1 MESKERHLIKQY
13 LILFMFFLFIGGC
26 AQKIS
31 TVDYIYPDWKS
42 RLEQQ
47 AQWQVQGK
55 MAFISTEQRQSANLN
70 WQHDEQYSD
79 MVLTSFIGTRILSL
93 KQNAQGAELEYDDNV
108 YTDRDASM
116 LLYRL
121 TGFSIPL
128 DNAEKWLKG
137 TVENDQASYDEQGRL
152 KSLIW
157 QANNGQQWQITYSDY
172 IKQDGYWL
180 PVKLSLKNNK
190 IRIKIQLNDWQLN

>member
-13 LILFMFFLFIGGC
+13 LILFIFFLFISGC

-31 TVDYIYPDWKS
+31 TVDYIYPDWKT
-42 RLEQQ
+42 RLDQQ
-47 AQWQVQGK
+47 TQWQVQGK

-70 WQHDEQYSD
+70 WQHDERNSD

-93 KQNAQGAELEYDDNV
+93 QQNPQGAVLEYDGNT
-108 YTDRDASM
+108 YTDQDASR

-128 DNAEKWLKG
+128 DNAAKWLKG
-137 TVENDQASYDEQGRL
+137 TAQNEQASFDEQGRL
-152 KSLIW
+152 KTLLW
-157 QANNGQQWQITYSDY
+157 QAENGQQWHITYANY
-172 IKQDGYWL
+172 RKQDGYWL
-180 PVKLSLKNNK
+180 PEKLTLKNQH
-190 IRIKIQLNDWQLN
+190 IRIKIQLNDWQLH

>member
-1 MESKERHLIKQY
+1 
-13 LILFMFFLFIGGC
+13 MFFLFIGGC

-128 DNAEKWLKG
+128 DNAAKWLKG